1 MLKFLIENTIIPPEQ
16 YAFIPGID
24 VGTVAC
30 LKTAIS
36 KWLLNID
43 KGLYTVIT
51 SFDLASAFSTLSI
64 PLVLKKMK
72 IYGVDNNSLKWFE
85 SYLNYRIVTT
95 KIGNATS
102 ERIKTINQMSEG
114 SQISS
119 TLFLLQIADIN
130 QYLKYSSSTSF
141 ADDQNQFCAH
151 KDLETALH
159 QAQIDANATVNFFK
173 MNEFAVQSDK
183 TAMLIIR
190 PKLKQTDKTIKSINV
205 DGNEIKEKRVLKC

>member
-1 MLKFLIENTIIPPEQ
+1 MESIINKQLLKFLIENKIIPPEQ
-16 YAFIPGID
+16 FAFITGVD

-36 KWLLNID
+36 KLLLNID

-72 IYGVDNNSLKWFE
+72 IYGVDKNSLKWFE
-85 SYLNYRIVTT
+85 SYSNYRIVTT

-102 ERIKTINQMSEG
+102 KRIKTINQMSEG

-119 TLFLLQIADIN
+119 TLFLIQIADIN
-130 QYLKYSSSTSF
+130 QYLKYSSSMSF
-141 ADDQNQFCAH
+141 ADDQNHFCAH
-151 KDLETALH
+151 KNLETALH
-159 QAQIDANATVNFFK
+159 QN
-173 MNEFAVQSDK
+173 
-183 TAMLIIR
+183 
-190 PKLKQTDKTIKSINV
+190 
-205 DGNEIKEKRVLKC
+205 

>member
-1 MLKFLIENTIIPPEQ
+1 M
-16 YAFIPGID
+16 
-24 VGTVAC
+24 AC

-85 SYLNYRIVTT
+85 SYLNYKIVTT

-102 ERIKTINQMSEG
+102 ERIETINQMSEG
-114 SQISS
+114 
-119 TLFLLQIADIN
+119 
-130 QYLKYSSSTSF
+130 
-141 ADDQNQFCAH
+141 
-151 KDLETALH
+151 
-159 QAQIDANATVNFFK
+159 
-173 MNEFAVQSDK
+173 
-183 TAMLIIR
+183 
-190 PKLKQTDKTIKSINV
+190 
-205 DGNEIKEKRVLKC
+205 

>member
-151 KDLETALH
+151 KDLETALQ
-159 QAQIDANATVNFFK
+159 QAQIDANATVNFFRI
-173 MNEFAVQSDK
+173 NEFAVRSDK
-183 TAMLIIR
+183 AAMQIIW
-190 PKLKQTDKTIKSINV
+190 PKLKKKDKTI
-205 DGNEIKEKRVLKC
+205 